1 MLQFSRWQ
9 VGLIAL
15 LVALGAYFALPN
27 LFPEGE
33 APPGF
38 VEDSRVTLGLD
49 LQGGSY
55 LLLQVDTEG
64 VLRDRVSNIRPDVI
78 RALRDRSGEGG
89 AIRYSQINVRP
100 DSVSVRINDAN
111 DLDEAEAR
119 LRRLGQGLGG
129 LGGGRELDVERGAD
143 QTLVVA
149 LTEQARGYYADTA
162 VADSIEA
169 VRRRIDSTG
178 TTEPQIT
185 RQGEDRLVVQV
196 PGDDDPEALKRLIVR
211 TGQLDFHMV
220 DVTADPNAPL
230 PPRRISLPSAER
242 GPLVL
247 EENPILTGANVIDAS
262 SSPSTDT
269 NGFQINFTFD
279 RQGARRFAEVTRE
292 NIGIPFAI
300 VLDERIISAPTI
312 QSPITGGRG
321 RITGDFTPQEASEL
335 ATLIRA
341 GALPAELT
349 IIDQR
354 SVSATL
360 GADSVRAG
368 TIALIVGFAAVVAFI
383 LLTYGRF
390 GLYADLALLANVLL
404 IAGALSLLGATL
416 TLPGIAGIVLTIG
429 MAVDANVLIF
439 ERIREELKAGKKPV
453 RAVEEGYKHAW
464 SAIADANITT
474 LIAALIMFILGSGPV
489 RGFAVTLGIGV
500 VTSVFTAFVLT
511 RVFAGGYVLSRR
523 PAQLAL

>member
-1 MLQFSRWQ
+1 MLQFNRWQ
-9 VGLIAL
+9 VGFIAF
-15 LVALGAYFALPN
+15 LVALGAYFAAPN
-27 LFPEGE
+27 FFAAGE
-33 APPGF
+33 APPGL
-38 VEDSRVTLGLD
+38 VEESRVTLGLD

-64 VLRDRVSNIRPDVI
+64 VLESRVNNLRPDII
-78 RALRDRSGEGG
+78 RELRNRSGEGG

-100 DSVSVRINDAN
+100 DSVSVRINDAG
-111 DLDEAEAR
+111 DLDEAERR
-119 LRRLGQGLGG
+119 LNRLGQGIGAI
-129 LGGGRELDVERGAD
+129 GGGRELDVARTD
-143 QTLVVA
+143 QTLTVS
-149 LTEQARGYYADTA
+149 LTETARGYYADTA

-178 TTEPQIT
+178 TTEPLIT
-185 RQGEDRLVVQV
+185 RQGDDRIVVQV
-196 PGDDDPEALKRLIVR
+196 PGDDDPERLKDLIVR
-211 TGQLDFHMV
+211 TGQLNFHMV

-230 PPRRISLPSAER
+230 PPRRILLPSEDR

-247 EENPILTGANVIDAS
+247 EQNPILTGANVVDAS
-262 SSPSTDT
+262 SSPATDT

-292 NIGIPFAI
+292 NIGLPFAI

-321 RITGDFTPQEASEL
+321 RITGDFTPQEASDL

-368 TIALIVGFAAVVAFI
+368 TIALIVGFAAVVVFI

-404 IAGALSLLGATL
+404 IAGALSILGATL

-511 RVFAGGYVLSRR
+511 RVFAGRYVLSRR
-523 PAQLAL
+523 PAQLAI

>member
-1 MLQFSRWQ
+1 MLSFSRWQ
-9 VGLIAL
+9 IGFIAF
-15 LVALGAYFALPN
+15 LVALGAYFAIPN
-27 LFPEGE
+27 FFAEGE

-38 VEDSRVTLGLD
+38 QETRVTLGLD

-55 LLLQVDTEG
+55 LLLQVDTEK
-64 VLRDRVSNIRPDVI
+64 VLRDRVANTRADVI
-78 RALRDRSGEGG
+78 RELRDQGDGG
-89 AIRYSQINVRP
+89 RIRYGNLNVGTEQI
-100 DSVSVRINDAN
+100 SVRISDPE
-111 DLDEAEAR
+111 DLERAERR
-119 LRRLGQGLGG
+119 LRQLGQGGI
-129 LGGGRELDVERGAD
+129 GGRRDLDVARGAD
-143 QTLVVA
+143 QTLVVT
-149 LTEQARGYYADTA
+149 LTEQARRYYADTA

-169 VRRRIDSTG
+169 VRRRIDSLG

-196 PGDDDPEALKRLIVR
+196 PGDDDPERLKELIVA
-211 TGQLDFHMV
+211 TGQLSFHMV
-220 DVTADPNAPL
+220 DVTADATGSL
-230 PPRRISLPSAER
+230 PPRRLRFPSEN
-242 GPLVL
+242 GGQLVV
-247 EENPILTGANVIDAS
+247 EENPVITGANVIDAS
-262 SSPSTDT
+262 ATPDPDGG
-269 NGFQINFTFD
+269 GFQVNFSFD
-279 RQGARRFAEVTRE
+279 RQGARRFAEVTRA
-292 NIGIPFAI
+292 NIGLPFAI

-321 RITGDFTPQEASEL
+321 RITGNFPPEEAADLS
-335 ATLIRA
+335 TLIRA

-368 TIALIVGFAAVVAFI
+368 TVALIVGFVAVVGFI
-383 LLTYGRF
+383 LVTYGRF
-390 GLYADLALLANVLL
+390 GVYADLALLANVLL

-523 PAQLAL
+523 PAQLAI

>member
-9 VGLIAL
+9 VGLIAF

-38 VEDSRVTLGLD
+38 VEESRVTLGLD

-64 VLRDRVSNIRPDVI
+64 VLRTRVSDLRADLIRE
-78 RALRDRSGEGG
+78 LRDRGGEGG
-89 AIRYSQINVRP
+89 AVRYSQVAVRP
-100 DSVSVRINDAN
+100 DNVSVRIGDEGR
-111 DLDEAEAR
+111 LEEAERR
-119 LRRLGQGLGG
+119 LRRMGQGLGG
-129 LGGGRELDVERGAD
+129 LGGPRELDVTRGAD

-149 LTEQARGYYADTA
+149 LTDQARRYYADTA

-169 VRRRIDSTG
+169 IRRRIDTTG

-185 RQGEDRLVVQV
+185 RQGDDRIVVQV
-196 PGDDDPEALKRLIVR
+196 PGDGDPERLKNII
-211 TGQLDFHMV
+211 TAGGQLSFHLV
-220 DVTADPNAPL
+220 DVTSDANAPL
-230 PPRRISLPSAER
+230 PPRRILQSGRET

-247 EENPILTGANVIDAS
+247 EETPILTGANVTDARSGPS
-262 SSPSTDT
+262 SDSP
-269 NGFQINFTFD
+269 GFEINFQFD
-279 RQGARRFAEVTRE
+279 RQGARRFGEVTRE

-300 VLDERIISAPTI
+300 VLDEEIISAPTI
-312 QSPITGGRG
+312 RGAITGGRG

-341 GALPAELT
+341 GALPADLT

-368 TIALIVGFAAVVAFI
+368 TIALVVGFVAVVVFI

-523 PAQLAL
+523 PARLAI